1 MLTPKLQQTYQFI
14 RRFILQRGLAPTE
27 KEIAEGIG
35 IKSRGVVHRYIHELV
50 GKGLLKIVPRKKR
63 NIQLIENPSLHY
75 NHIPVLGTI
84 AAGSPIELIKHDERL
99 DLSDLLLGAN
109 RFVLRINDHWLGDEN
124 FCCGDYLICERRDQF
139 LDNELVVALI
149 NSDQVVLKRLRY
161 NTDKSITL
169 FSPISDDHSMTFPIN
184 DVKIEGVYLGM
195 IRFKE
200 ALQQE

>member
-50 GKGLLKIVPRKKR
+50 NKGLLKVVPHKKR
-63 NIQLIENPSLHY
+63 NIKLVEDPSLYY

-84 AAGSPIELIKHDERL
+84 AAGAPIELLKHDERL

-109 RFVLRINDHWLGDEN
+109 RFVLRVNDDSLVAEKICN
-124 FCCGDYLICERRDQF
+124 GDYLICERRDQF
-139 LDNELVVALI
+139 ANNDLVVVLL
-149 NSDQVVLKRLRY
+149 NGEKVTLKRLQQ
-161 NTDKSITL
+161 NPDETLTL
-169 FSPISDDHSMTFPIN
+169 FHPTNHECSQTFSN
-184 DVKIEGVYLGM
+184 RDVRIEGIYLGM
-195 IRFKE
+195 IRFNPNS
-200 ALQQE
+200 A